1 MPNYLEFA
9 MKLIQSDT
17 LFSCAN
23 PDSRF
28 QNSYDPDKIYS
39 RADSDSRI
47 LGQIWKQFIRFRVG
61 ILVFLCRSGSNLL
74 VFGFGF
80 SNSCADTDSIHSC
93 ADSNFRI
100 RNKSKKAL
108 NKLVLDYSTLNTSAD
123 APLKKQMKNSAS
135 DKTTK
140 RFLSRVSFAKCTKF

>member
-28 QNSYDPDKIYS
+28 SNSYDPDKIYS

-80 SNSCADTDSIHSC
+80 SNSCADTDSIHSY
-93 ADSNFRI
+93 AD
-100 RNKSKKAL
+100 L
-108 NKLVLDYSTLNTSAD
+108 NY
-123 APLKKQMKNSAS
+123 
-135 DKTTK
+135 
-140 RFLSRVSFAKCTKF
+140 